1 MQPKIIALIFFAQAL
16 CLNAEAQESG
26 ETLTLETLVKSS
38 LPKDPDLLA
47 AKKKYESAKAKAVFS
62 WLPDD
67 PEAGVDYEGQSDFLD
82 IDSWTNKEYSV
93 SQDIPFPTKMIL
105 RAVQASQE
113 ASALYEEYRSEENQA
128 IAAISSPYFEL
139 LVLRKKI
146 ETLEANSGVLDQ
158 MLRASHS
165 RYGADESGREDLLR
179 LDIEKKRMD
188 IELFKARQNESVVQA
203 KISILVKNPLETSYV
218 ISEPSK
224 RKATAQDL
232 PSLEKLA
239 LENRPELL
247 AIKNVLGRTKTES
260 LQAQTEWLP
269 DLTLRYEGRE
279 FRGSGDI
286 TEHDS
291 FIGFKVP
298 AWSLL
303 KGIGGSWRSAALE
316 VRSAEHLYESAMN
329 ETLIR
334 LRAAWAQLK
343 SAEYALEQYDAALLS
358 SSRQYMDASLISY
371 ESGRKSFLNLL
382 DSQRTDFDIRV
393 DYYRHWVDYETAWLE
408 IEALTRRGL

>member
-1 MQPKIIALIFFAQAL
+1 MQPKIIALFLCAQAL
-16 CLNAEAQESG
+16 CLNAMAQELN
-26 ETLTLETLVKSS
+26 EPLTLETLVKSS
-38 LPKDPDLLA
+38 LPKNPDLLV
-47 AKKKYESAKAKAVFS
+47 AKTKYESAKAKAVFS
-62 WLPDD
+62 WLPED

-82 IDSWTNKEYSV
+82 IDSWTNKEYSI

-113 ASALYEEYRSEENQA
+113 ASTLYEEYRAEENQA

-146 ETLEANSGVLDQ
+146 ETLEANSSVLDQ

-179 LDIEKKRMD
+179 IDIEKKRTD
-188 IELFKARQNESVVQA
+188 IELFKAKQNDRVVQE
-203 KISILVKNPLETSYV
+203 KISVLIKNPLETSYV
-218 ISEPSK
+218 IPEPGK
-224 RKATAQDL
+224 RMARTQDL
-232 PSLEKLA
+232 ASLEKLA
-239 LENRPELL
+239 LEKRPELL

-279 FRGSGDI
+279 FRESGDI

-291 FIGFKVP
+291 FIGFRVP

-316 VRSAEHLYESAMN
+316 VQSAEHLYESAMN
-329 ETLIR
+329 ETLIK
-334 LRAAWAQLK
+334 LHASWAQLK
-343 SAEYALEQYDAALLS
+343 SAEYALEQYEAALLS
-358 SSRQYMDASLISY
+358 SSRQYMDASLASY
-371 ESGRKSFLNLL
+371 ESGRTSFLNLI
-382 DSQRTDFDIRV
+382 DSQRTDFDVRV
-393 DYYRHWVDYETAWLE
+393 EYYRHWVDYEMALLE